1 MSLFWGGAG
10 SVNMS
15 ELEFSVH
22 LGRQRTGWALVATL
36 TASVGGTRAPAWLW
50 PQLEN
55 VQLSQA
61 VHPGPRGLTRGPL
74 FTSSL
79 FVLGLVVE
87 WRVLE
92 QP

>member
-1 MSLFWGGAG
+1 MGSGGHLNRFSRGHQSPSLA
-10 SVNMS
+10 
-15 ELEFSVH
+15 
-22 LGRQRTGWALVATL
+22 VA
-36 TASVGGTRAPAWLW
+36 
-50 PQLEN
+50 QLEN

-61 VHPGPRGLTRGPL
+61 VHPGPRGLTRRPL